1 MKKIIYILLA
11 FLSFVNTVWA
21 VDTSSAG
28 QMAWDTGSAAG
39 SNASTIIFSFLNRDF
54 LLWLISAIVAIIA
67 TFFLQKYIEK
77 KLEQYL
83 IEKSGTWEGKA
94 ELYAIIIRTTNIS
107 VWAIWIITALSFM
120 WVDLAIFM
128 WWIGLWVWFALQTF
142 LSNFLSW
149 IIMVLSGSYKNWD
162 TIEIAWKVWKIKKI
176 DTFSTTVE
184 QFDWIRFFVPNVD
197 FLKNMVEN
205 YNANDRR
212 RTEIEIGLEYGSDIV
227 KAKTILLKIVDNFPN
242 ILKEPAPKIIVN
254 EFWDNSINVKL
265 WYWTLITDKTY
276 FSTRSNVMET
286 INLAF
291 KQNDISIPFPQ
302 IVLNQR

>member
-11 FLSFVNTVWA
+11 FLSFVNTVGA

-28 QMAWDTGSAAG
+28 QMAGDTGSAAG

-54 LLWLISAIVAIIA
+54 LLGLISAIVAIIA

-83 IEKSGTWEGKA
+83 IEKSGTGEGKA

-107 VWAIWIITALSFM
+107 VWAIGIITALSFM
-120 WVDLAIFM
+120 GVDLAIFM
-128 WWIGLWVWFALQTF
+128 GGIGLGVGFALQTF
-142 LSNFLSW
+142 LSNFLSG
-149 IIMVLSGSYKNWD
+149 IIMVLSGSYKNGD
-162 TIEIAWKVWKIKKI
+162 TIEIAGKVGKIKKI

-184 QFDWIRFFVPNVD
+184 QFDGIRFFVPNVD

-254 EFWDNSINVKL
+254 EFGDNSINVKL

>member
-1 MKKIIYILLA
+1 MKKIIYIILV
-11 FLSFVNTVWA
+11 FISFVNTVLA
-21 VDTSSAG
+21 VDTSSAQDSTWSSG
-28 QMAWDTGSAAG
+28 DTAQ
-39 SNASTIIFSFLNRDF
+39 SNLSTIIFWFLNKDF
-54 LLWLISAIVAIIA
+54 LLGLISAIVAIII
-67 TFFLQKYIEK
+67 TFFLQKYVEK
-77 KLEQYL
+77 KLELYL
-83 IEKSGTWEGKA
+83 IEKSWNWGWKEEVFG
-94 ELYAIIIRTTNIS
+94 IILRTSKVSI
-107 VWAIWIITALSFM
+107 WGIWIITALSFM

-128 WWIGLWVWFALQTF
+128 WWIWLWVWFALQTF

-162 TIEIAWKVWKIKKI
+162 TINIAGKVWKIKKI

-205 YNANDRR
+205 YNSNDKR

-242 ILKEPAPKIIVN
+242 ILKDPAPKIVVN
-254 EFWDNSINVKL
+254 EFGDNSVNVKL
-265 WYWTLITDKTY
+265 WYRTLMTDKTF
-276 FSTRSNVMET
+276 FSTRSNIMET

-291 KQNDISIPFPQ
+291 KQNDITIPFPQ